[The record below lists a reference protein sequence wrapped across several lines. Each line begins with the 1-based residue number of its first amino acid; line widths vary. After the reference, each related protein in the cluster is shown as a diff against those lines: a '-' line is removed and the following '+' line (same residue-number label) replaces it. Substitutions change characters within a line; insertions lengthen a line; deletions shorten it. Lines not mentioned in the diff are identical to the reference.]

1 VPEPPTE
8 TDEEVLRE
16 LGAFDEVDSQ
26 EKDTET
32 SSSDKVDTI
41 DRVEDDD
48 TLPPGKL
55 PTTSRFVR

>member
-1 VPEPPTE
+1 
-8 TDEEVLRE
+8 VLRE

-32 SSSDKVDTI
+32 ASSDKVDTVDTI

-48 TLPPGKL
+48 TLPTGKL
-55 PTTSRFVR
+55 PTTSRV